1 MSAGSVEL
9 VECKMSDAVD
19 REQRRQSLSA
29 MMDGELGSADVARL
43 CRDWRDDGELRVTW
57 HAYHLIGD
65 VMRSEDLAQDA
76 RHDEAFLQ
84 ALRRRLAD
92 EPVVMA
98 PAATIAA
105 SAPARRRRWLAP
117 AAVAAGFVAVAG
129 VMVVTRLAAPGGEA
143 PAAVIASQP
152 APAGA
157 AMRVSNVASG
167 VAVVPAAGVD
177 GVLIRDAQL
186 DRYLQAHKQYG
197 PSAVLVPGGV
207 VRSTASAVPQR

>member
-1 MSAGSVEL
+1 
-9 VECKMSDAVD
+9 MSDAME
-19 REQRRQSLSA
+19 REQQRQQLSA
-29 MMDGELGSADVARL
+29 LMDGELGGAEVARL
-43 CRDWRDDGELRVTW
+43 CRDWRDDGELRVIW

-65 VMRSEDLAQDA
+65 VMRSEDLAHDA

-84 ALRRRLAD
+84 ALRRRLAQ

-98 PAATIAA
+98 PAAAIATQ
-105 SAPARRRRWLAP
+105 APVRRRRWAAP
-117 AAVAAGFVAVAG
+117 LAVAAGFVAVAG
-129 VMVVTRLAAPGGEA
+129 VMVVTRLAAPGTDA
-143 PAAVIASQP
+143 PQALIASQP

-157 AMRVSNVASG
+157 ALRVSTAPSPAAAVPGSG
-167 VAVVPAAGVD
+167 VE